1 MDVFSKMIIGLQGED
16 CMYELPPFDI
26 DDYDDRIEV
35 YSSMRHPDLTR
46 GFVGDLIYRVG
57 GYSVEDGKRI
67 NTNINGYKDV
77 LLQKIQCW
85 HANAGDV
92 IEWKYTFLKN

>member
-1 MDVFSKMIIGLQGED
+1 MDVFSKMIIGLQSED
-16 CMYELPPFDI
+16 YMYELPFFDI

-35 YSSMRHPDLTR
+35 YSAMRHPDLKR
-46 GFVGDLIYRVG
+46 GFVGDFIYRVDGCSIDG
-57 GYSVEDGKRI
+57 GKNI
-67 NTNINGYKDV
+67 NTDIDGYKDV